1 MTRPYLI
8 LSFDGGGIEG
18 LFSCRVL
25 ERLMRESGRT
35 DLVDAADLL
44 AGTSTGSILAV
55 ALAAGHRP
63 DDIAALYRTRGPAI
77 FSASAGRHLNPL
89 VARYDGTA
97 LVDAVHSL
105 LGPITLGDLRKR
117 VIVPTFRL
125 FAVEPPR
132 ADSDRSW
139 SPTFFHKFPGD
150 DTDENEIA
158 ADVVVRSCSA
168 PTYFPSYQG
177 YIDGGVVANNPVM
190 AAIAQ
195 VLDGRNQWPERP
207 APTLNDLVVL
217 SISTL
222 NKPRSI
228 PSAAS
233 EPVDRYQLGWAADLV
248 EIMLGG
254 NVGVANY
261 EAQKLLGDRFA
272 RVTLRVSTDSGM
284 DDASSDNLDRL
295 ERLADS
301 ADITAAL
308 DLIRRCWPAS

>member
-1 MTRPYLI
+1 MARPYLI

-25 ERLMRESGRT
+25 QRVMREAGRA
-35 DLVDAADLL
+35 DLIDATDLL

-63 DDIAALYRTRGPAI
+63 DDIADLYRTRGPAI

-105 LGPITLGDLRKR
+105 LGPVTLGDLGKR
-117 VIVPTFRL
+117 VLIPTFRL
-125 FAVEPPR
+125 FAIEPAR
-132 ADSDRSW
+132 SDSDRSW
-139 SPTFFHKFPGD
+139 SPTFFHNFPGD
-150 DTDENEIA
+150 DTDAKELA

-177 YIDGGVVANNPVM
+177 YVDGGVVANNPVM

-195 VLDGRNQWPERP
+195 VLDGRNQWTDRP
-207 APTLNDLVVL
+207 APTLRDLVVL

-222 NKPRSI
+222 TKPRSI
-228 PSAAS
+228 PSAVT
-233 EPVDRYQLGWAADLV
+233 EPVDRFQLGWAADLV

-254 NVGVANY
+254 NVGVATY

-272 RVTLRVSTDSGM
+272 RVTLRVTSDSGM
-284 DDASSDNLDRL
+284 DDASTDNLDRL

-301 ADITAAL
+301 ADINAAL